1 MPIPDPQTPT
11 AESKRKPKAHPWRDN
26 IEAITVSI
34 VIIVLFKYFV
44 LEAYKI
50 PTPSMQPT
58 LMGWENPEGGGIF
71 DRVLVDKLSFHYR
84 DPERFEIAVFKYPLD
99 RSKNFIK
106 RIWGLPGEELQVKD
120 GDVWVKLPDTDE
132 WHIPRRPEG
141 MLGVVLKRLDS
152 DGQWRKLA
160 GDWKL
165 EANRISANGPG
176 RARFPRSNSSVMD
189 GYTDGYPEGMR
200 EIMAKNR
207 TRTPNSTNHVGDLR
221 LDTELKVKED
231 CSIVQVTLHEGTRSY
246 SLRIPGP
253 AADAGAKP
261 ELRIRENSPQ
271 VGPSTNRIGDSDVQA
286 TEAYSLTADKSIHLR
301 AENLDDRVT
310 LWLDDKEVL
319 SVGIDPILQVILNK
333 TGISLETEGGGA
345 DFDEIEVRRDIYYT
359 SRVRVAKWRLPDDG
373 YVVLGD
379 NTQNSSDSR
388 DWSLT
393 RWQLTGGEEQ
403 GLVIQ
408 GNERDKENPRFGK
421 DPVRG
426 TLVFLHDEQ
435 GERHVFPQAQARRL
449 APELMSFV
457 PRSLIRGRAVLVV
470 WPISPSLGVYR
481 LKWVR

>member
-11 AESKRKPKAHPWRDN
+11 TESKRKPKAHPWRDN

-106 RIWGLPGEELQVKD
+106 RIWGLPGEELEVRD
-120 GDVWVKLPDTDE
+120 GDVWVRETEAEE
-132 WHIPRRPEG
+132 WHIPRRPEP
-141 MLGVVLKRLDS
+141 MLEGVLKRLDS
-152 DGQWRKLA
+152 DGEWRKLA
-160 GDWKL
+160 GDWDVEGDHIK
-165 EANRISANGPG
+165 ANGPG
-176 RARFPRSNSSVMD
+176 SVRFPRSNSSVMD
-189 GYTDGYPEGMR
+189 GYADGYPEGIR
-200 EIMAKNR
+200 EIIAKNPA
-207 TRTPNSTNHVGDLR
+207 RTPNGTNHVGDLR
-221 LDTELKVKED
+221 FDSELEARAN

-253 AADAGAKP
+253 AAEPDAKP
-261 ELRIRENSPQ
+261 ELLIRESSPK
-271 VGPSTNRIGDSDVQA
+271 VGSSANRIDDSDLQASEPFALKAGDSV
-286 TEAYSLTADKSIHLR
+286 HLR
-301 AENLDDRVT
+301 AENLDDRVS
-310 LWLDDKEVL
+310 LWLDDEEIFSVEIDAIRQVVL
-319 SVGIDPILQVILNK
+319 NR
-333 TGISLETEGGGA
+333 TGVSLETEGGGA
-345 DFDEIEVRRDIYYT
+345 DFGEVELHRDIYYT
-359 SRVRVAKWRLPDDG
+359 SNVRRAKWKLPEDG

-403 GLVIQ
+403 GHVIQ

-421 DPVRG
+421 DPDRG

-435 GERHVFPQAQARRL
+435 GERHVFPQTQARRL
-449 APELMSFV
+449 APELMSYV

>member
-1 MPIPDPQTPT
+1 MPIPDTQNPT

-120 GDVWVKLPDTDE
+120 GDVWVKPTEAGE
-132 WHIPRRPEG
+132 WHIPRRPEA
-141 MLGVVLKRLDS
+141 MLQAVLKPLDTA
-152 DGQWRKLA
+152 GEWRTLA
-160 GDWKL
+160 GDWT
-165 EANRISANGPG
+165 ATQHRISAKGPG
-176 RARFPRSNSSVMD
+176 HARFPRSNSSVMD
-189 GYTDGYPEGMR
+189 GYTDGYPVGMR
-200 EIMAKNR
+200 EIMVKNR
-207 TRTPNSTNHVGDLR
+207 TRTPSSTNHVGDLR
-221 LDTELKVKED
+221 LDTEIEVHAD
-231 CSIVQVTLHEGTRSY
+231 CSMLQVTLHEGTRSY

-253 AADAGAKP
+253 AAEAGARP
-261 ELRIRENSPQ
+261 ELRIRESSPK
-271 VGPSTNRIGDSDVQA
+271 VGPSANRIDDSDVQA
-286 TEAYSLTADKSIHLR
+286 AEPFALTAGERVHLR
-301 AENLDDRVT
+301 AENMDDRVT
-310 LWLDDKEVL
+310 LWIDGEELL
-319 SVGIDPILQVILNK
+319 SEEIEAIRQVILK
-333 TGISLETEGGGA
+333 RTGISLETEGGGA
-345 DFDEIEVRRDIYYT
+345 EFDEIEVRRDIYYT
-359 SRVRVAKWRLPDDG
+359 SRVRVAKWKLPDDG

-403 GLVIQ
+403 GLIIQ

-421 DPVRG
+421 DPDRG

-435 GERHVFPQAQARRL
+435 GERYVFPQTQARRL